1 MKKLISLILA
11 LALTLS
17 LSSFALAAEKIR
29 VGASPSPHAEIL
41 AAAKDA
47 LLEKGYD
54 LEVVEFTDYILPNTT
69 TESGELDA
77 NYFQHKPY
85 LDDFNAQNGTHLVSA
100 FGVHVEPMAVFAG
113 KGETLETL
121 KDGATIAVPND
132 PTNEARALLLLEKQ
146 GVLTLKEE
154 AGITATKLD
163 IEENPHNV
171 NILEVEAA
179 QLPLMLPDVEFAVIN
194 GNYALAA
201 GLNPVNDSVAIEDG
215 SSPYLNVVV
224 VKEGNENADFVLALK
239 EVLQSDAIKTFID
252 ETYKGSVIAAF

>member
-1 MKKLISLILA
+1 MKKLLSLVLA
-11 LALTLS
+11 LALTFS
-17 LSSFALAAEKIR
+17 LSSFAFAAEKIR

-41 AAAKDA
+41 TAAKAA

-77 NYFQHKPY
+77 NYFQHQPY

-113 KGETLETL
+113 KGDTLEAL

-163 IEENPHNV
+163 IVENPHNV

-201 GLNPVNDSVAIEDG
+201 GLNPLSDSVAIEDG

-224 VKEGNENADFVLALK
+224 VKEGNENAGFVLALK

-252 ETYKGSVIAAF
+252 ENYKGSVIAAF

>member
-1 MKKLISLILA
+1 MKKLISLVLA

>member
-1 MKKLISLILA
+1 MKKLISLVLA

-224 VKEGNENADFVLALK
+224 VKEGSENADFVLALK

>member
-1 MKKLISLILA
+1 MKKLISLVLA

-85 LDDFNAQNGTHLVSA
+85 LADFNAQNGTHLVSA

>member
-1 MKKLISLILA
+1 MKKLIALVLVLA
-11 LALTLS
+11 LSLS
-17 LSSFALAAEKIR
+17 LSSLALAADKIR

-47 LLEKGYD
+47 LLEKGFE
-54 LEVVEFTDYILPNTT
+54 LEIVEFTDYILPNTA
-69 TESGELDA
+69 TESGELNA
-77 NYFQHKPY
+77 NYFQHQPY

-100 FGVHVEPMAVFAG
+100 FGVHVEPMAVYAG

-132 PTNEARALLLLEKQ
+132 PTNEARALLLLQAQ
-146 GVLTLKEE
+146 GVITLKDD
-154 AGITATKLD
+154 AGIAATKLD
-163 IEENPHNV
+163 IAENPHNV

-201 GLNPVNDSVAIEDG
+201 DLNPVQDSVAIEDA
-215 SSPYLNVVV
+215 SSPYTNVVV
-224 VKEGNENADFVLALK
+224 VKEGNESEAFVAALK
-239 EVLQSDAIKTFID
+239 EALNSDAVKTYID
-252 ETYKGSVIAAF
+252 ETYGGSVIAAF